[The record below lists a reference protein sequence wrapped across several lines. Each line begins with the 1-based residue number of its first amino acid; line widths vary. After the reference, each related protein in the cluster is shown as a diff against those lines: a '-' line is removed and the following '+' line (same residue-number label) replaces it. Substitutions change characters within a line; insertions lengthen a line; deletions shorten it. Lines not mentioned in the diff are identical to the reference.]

1 MVSIGEV
8 YDDWSRIRNQLT
20 VIRDGV
26 ATTLE
31 FHHTIYS
38 ARELKDLLASAGF
51 GEVQIY
57 GDLEGN
63 AYGPGAE
70 RLVAVAS
77 TSSG

>member
-1 MVSIGEV
+1 LVSIGYV
-8 YDDWSRIRNQLT
+8 YDDWSRIHNQLT

-26 ATTLE
+26 ATTLD
-31 FHHTIYS
+31 FDHAIYS
-38 ARELKDLLASAGF
+38 ARELKGLLASAGF

-70 RLVAVAS
+70 RLVAVAF
-77 TSSG
+77 TSSR